1 MRVTFFA
8 GDLDLGV
15 CVGARAEFF
24 VERET
29 DGLNGDVRI
38 AVAFEEGAQDARGN
52 VAAATNGNYEVWLE
66 VIEDL
71 LCCSLAEFVDLV
83 VGDVDLLDHVCDLVN
98 PVVHTRIQNV
108 RIE

>member
-1 MRVTFFA
+1 VGLVLVVGPEGEQRV
-8 GDLDLGV
+8 
-15 CVGARAEFF
+15 
-24 VERET
+24 
-29 DGLNGDVRI
+29 
-38 AVAFEEGAQDARGN
+38 AVPQDARGN

-71 LCCSLAEFVDLV
+71 LCCSLAEFVDLCEWAGWLVWSLSRSTPHRTYLV

>member
-1 MRVTFFA
+1 LELAHGILECGARIVNLVDNENIFADEVRHFERGEVEPLGASYFFA

-38 AVAFEEGAQDARGN
+38 AVAFEEGAGW
-52 VAAATNGNYEVWLE
+52 GW
-66 VIEDL
+66 
-71 LCCSLAEFVDLV
+71 C
-83 VGDVDLLDHVCDLVN
+83 
-98 PVVHTRIQNV
+98 
-108 RIE
+108 